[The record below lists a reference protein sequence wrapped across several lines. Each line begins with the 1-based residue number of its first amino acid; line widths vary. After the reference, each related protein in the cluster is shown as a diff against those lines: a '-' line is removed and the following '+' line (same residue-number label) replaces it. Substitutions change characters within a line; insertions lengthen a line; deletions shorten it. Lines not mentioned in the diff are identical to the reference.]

1 MGGSE
6 GPLRS
11 PRVGGVC
18 VDIDY
23 NPVLHLSRPYR
34 CPIHKP
40 SHGAGTPDAGTTKGV
55 IFMAETTIA
64 RQLHELKERY
74 HHELLNEDERLE
86 LLEAVKRLKRK
97 LAAAAG

>member
-1 MGGSE
+1 MFF
-6 GPLRS
+6 
-11 PRVGGVC
+11 
-18 VDIDY
+18 I
-23 NPVLHLSRPYR
+23 
-34 CPIHKP
+34 
-40 SHGAGTPDAGTTKGV
+40 
-55 IFMAETTIA
+55 AETTIA

>member
-1 MGGSE
+1 MFFISE
-6 GPLRS
+6 
-11 PRVGGVC
+11 
-18 VDIDY
+18 Y
-23 NPVLHLSRPYR
+23 
-34 CPIHKP
+34 
-40 SHGAGTPDAGTTKGV
+40 
-55 IFMAETTIA
+55 TIA